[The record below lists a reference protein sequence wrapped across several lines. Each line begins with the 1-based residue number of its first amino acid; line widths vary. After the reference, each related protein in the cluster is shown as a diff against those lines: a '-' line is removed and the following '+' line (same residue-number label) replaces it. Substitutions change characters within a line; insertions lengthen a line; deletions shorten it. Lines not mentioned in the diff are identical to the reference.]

1 MITFPTTPGAF
12 IAYQERLIGRE
23 LTDREREVMAAWVER
38 FNLSY
43 EYGLRRDRAAL
54 EISLNKIDE
63 LIAKRE
69 EDPAVRKFLQ
79 AARQCINH
87 AWECGMCKTQKIR

>member
-1 MITFPTTPGAF
+1 MITFPTTPGTF

-43 EYGLRRDRAAL
+43 EYGLRRDRDAL
-54 EISLNKIDE
+54 EILLNKIDE

-69 EDPAVRKFLQ
+69 EGPASASFTHGSAACAKRRKSVDST
-79 AARQCINH
+79 A
-87 AWECGMCKTQKIR
+87 K